1 MDRYIF
7 FSLSMSLALEILS
20 QKHHS
25 PPFSEKDLCPH
36 IFEIPACVPEMER
49 LPVLWPCHSR
59 HVNFNKKLSL
69 RSLHLALGGY
79 HFQRAAGTMTY
90 KTNSAS
96 CFLSC
101 LIPIHSTCSW
111 MG

>member
-25 PPFSEKDLCPH
+25 PPFSEKDLCPG

-49 LPVLWPCHSR
+49 LPVWWPCNSR
-59 HVNFNKKLSL
+59 YVDFDKKLSV
-69 RSLHLALGGY
+69 SALHLALGGY
-79 HFQRAAGTMTY
+79 HFQRATGTMTY
-90 KTNSAS
+90 ETSSATVS
-96 CFLSC
+96 F
-101 LIPIHSTCSW
+101 PV
-111 MG
+111 